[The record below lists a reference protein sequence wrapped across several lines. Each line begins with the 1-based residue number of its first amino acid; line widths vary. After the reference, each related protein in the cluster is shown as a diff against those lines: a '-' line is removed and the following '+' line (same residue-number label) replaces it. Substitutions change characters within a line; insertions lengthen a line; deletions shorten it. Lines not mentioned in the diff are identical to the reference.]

1 MISSFQNLQYC
12 FLVSHDHV
20 THVTCDNVTLLSS
33 LSSTLQL
40 RKIKGKIKE
49 NKIETKSIVFNSNN
63 SVD

>member
-1 MISSFQNLQYC
+1 MISFFQNLPYC
-12 FLVSHDHV
+12 FLVSHEHV

-40 RKIKGKIKE
+40 RKIKG